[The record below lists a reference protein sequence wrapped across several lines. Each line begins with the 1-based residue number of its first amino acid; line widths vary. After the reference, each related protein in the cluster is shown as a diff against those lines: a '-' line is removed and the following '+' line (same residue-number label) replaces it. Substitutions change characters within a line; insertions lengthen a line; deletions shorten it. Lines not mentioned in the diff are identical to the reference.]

1 MKAFNRANVVIVLI
15 ATTLASIISFATITT
30 YINQYLNKPV
40 IKIQFC
46 DSKEDLIL
54 IKQTSDRNACGKF
67 RLALQIA
74 NNSEM
79 TYNNIL
85 CEYRNLSIID
95 SSYYGSRME
104 FYINDCY
111 TQVYDNVYPD
121 DYPNDNSNDST
132 DSIYALKKNIPK
144 FFSIEKT
151 TIHPGVLPMKQTFLA
166 TIETNYG
173 PIISDQVFGL
183 DDNQEKPSSPPKK
196 NTFKI
201 DKPMPIVE
209 HKLAIR
215 ISGDDY
221 PQRIYYLTIYFGR
234 VETLSYYN
242 RPIFEIDT
250 LNNNK
255 LKLIN

>member
-1 MKAFNRANVVIVLI
+1 MKAFNRVNVIIVII
-15 ATTLASIISFATITT
+15 ATLLASVISIGTIT
-30 YINQYLNKPV
+30 IFLDSYLNKPD
-40 IKIQFC
+40 INIQFC
-46 DSKEDLIL
+46 DSKENLLL
-54 IKQTSDRNACGKF
+54 IKQPTNGSATGEF

-74 NNSEM
+74 NSTDM
-79 TYNNIL
+79 TYNNVL
-85 CEYRNLSIID
+85 CEYRNLSLID
-95 SSYYGSRME
+95 TGYYNSRME

-111 TQVYDNVYPD
+111 TQDYDNVYPD

-132 DSIYALKKNIPK
+132 DSIYELKKNIPK

-166 TIETNYG
+166 TIETNYA
-173 PIISDQVFGL
+173 PIILSQSFAGSADVVS
-183 DDNQEKPSSPPKK
+183 KPDKSK
-196 NTFKI
+196 FKV

-215 ISGDDY
+215 ISGDNY

-250 LNNNK
+250 SNNNK